1 MKVIVSAWLDAE
13 LSDSD
18 EFSFDQTGGLI
29 GEPQLQPLEGLGRD
43 FSPELSYTINARQ
56 EVNFADNLLG
66 SISAIYSW
74 RDDPITRDMRLTDID
89 YGLVQIESYG
99 LLSLRVALAHL
110 DQGWEIALRGD
121 NLTDEEYSTQS
132 DGDGGGNF
140 WDMPGRPASWTV
152 ELRYDF

>member
-1 MKVIVSAWLDAE
+1 M
-13 LSDSD
+13 
-18 EFSFDQTGGLI
+18 
-29 GEPQLQPLEGLGRD
+29 
-43 FSPELSYTINARQ
+43 
-56 EVNFADNLLG
+56 
-66 SISAIYSW
+66 
-74 RDDPITRDMRLTDID
+74 TDID